1 MVRILII
8 LILII
13 QAFAPPHT
21 FAGEAQEIKKNLV
34 KEKKKLKDVLDKIE
48 EGEKDLEE
56 AALKEKELLRELGE
70 IEEIIEKREN
80 AVIEVEY
87 ATSKLHK
94 KIVKEATR
102 ADFLKKEK
110 AQKEESLIKRMVAL
124 YKIGRVGPVKALFS
138 SDSYISL
145 LKRLNFMQLIMQND
159 LDVIEEYRLNTEE
172 LNSKLQDLN
181 RDKEEAEK
189 LKKKLKSTREA
200 AGVEFNRKKRLLTSV
215 SKSRILHE
223 KALKEMETS
232 STKLG
237 LMISRLEN
245 SLYLEKNA
253 EGSHRFSDLKGRLD
267 FPSEGEILSF
277 YGKTKDPR
285 FNTTILQKGI
295 EIAAPRGADIRAIY
309 DGKVLYAD
317 WFRGYGKI
325 IIIDHGE
332 GYYSLSAH
340 ASKLLKKVDTLVK
353 KGESV
358 AIVGDTGSLKGPFL
372 YFEIRHKGK
381 PVDPLDWLNIPL
393 NNLKDINQKVKFRR
407 KK

>member
-1 MVRILII
+1 MRILTI
-8 LILII
+8 LMLII
-13 QAFAPPHT
+13 QAFTPAHT
-21 FAGEAQEIKKNLV
+21 FAGETQEIKKSLV
-34 KEKKKLKDVLDKIE
+34 KEKKKLKDVLHKIE
-48 EGEKDLEE
+48 EGKKDLEE
-56 AALKEKELLRELGE
+56 ASLKEKELLVELGE
-70 IEEIIEKREN
+70 IEEILEKREN

-87 ATSKLHK
+87 SISKLNK
-94 KIVKEATR
+94 KMVEEAKR
-102 ADFLKKEK
+102 ADFLIKEK
-110 AQKEESLIKRMVAL
+110 ARKEERLKKRMIAL
-124 YKIGRVGPVKALFS
+124 YKIGSVGPVKALFS

-145 LKRLNFMQLIMQND
+145 LKRFNFMQLIMQND
-159 LDVIEEYRLNTEE
+159 LDIIKGYRLNTEE
-172 LNSKLQDLN
+172 LNSKLQGLN
-181 RDKEEAEK
+181 RDRKEAEN

-200 AGVEFNRKKRLLTSV
+200 AEGDLNRKKRLLTSV
-215 SKSRILHE
+215 SKSKALYE

-245 SLYLEKNA
+245 SLYIEKDV
-253 EGSHRFSDLKGRLD
+253 GGGHRFSDLKGRLD

-285 FNTTILQKGI
+285 FNTTIFQKGI
-295 EIAAPRGADIRAIY
+295 EIAAPIGSDIRAIH
-309 DGKVLYAD
+309 DGKILYAD

-340 ASKLLKKVDTLVK
+340 ASKLLKKVGSTAQ
-353 KGESV
+353 KGETV
-358 AIVGDTGSLKGPFL
+358 AKAGDTGSLKGPFL

-393 NNLKDINQKVKFRR
+393 NNLKDINQKATSRR